1 MDFIFAFA
9 VPTQTTRPKVSWC
22 LGLPLGTG
30 GGVVLLGEPVSP
42 ASAGDPVT
50 AVDSGG

>member
-1 MDFIFAFA
+1 MDFILASA
-9 VPTQTTRPKVSWC
+9 VPAQTTRPNGSRC

-30 GGVVLLGEPVSP
+30 GGVVLLVEPVSP

-50 AVDSGG
+50 ALDSGG